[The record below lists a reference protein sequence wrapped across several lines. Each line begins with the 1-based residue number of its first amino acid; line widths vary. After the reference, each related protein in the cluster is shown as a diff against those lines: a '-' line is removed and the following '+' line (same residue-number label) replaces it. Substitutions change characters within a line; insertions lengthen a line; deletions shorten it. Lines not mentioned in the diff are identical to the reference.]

1 MGTSSCI
8 FIYYKKKFYVS
19 QTYSWDGYIE
29 GVGAYILN
37 FLSCPK
43 RTKALKKGL
52 EHTTYISEDQYETAK
67 WKIGQ
72 IPRKGHLHNKIR
84 RWESFCAYYTSRKPP
99 RLYEI
104 HEHVDAC
111 SGPAVLKLI
120 STATAQKPVTLVHPA
135 FHSTPTAPKKLKF
148 DHRVFPFESN
158 IHDIDLDELD
168 LDELGIKKLGID
180 DIIME
185 DFDIGDFHINEYI
198 YAYMIDLDKSTL
210 KVYQGYCDPVCEYT
224 FAELQRF
231 TEAEFIGRYREKM
244 KYEENP
250 DNMPEYKVMLAG
262 SLCHNSHVE
271 KALDLDKKFELCS
284 TFWQNPTHLLCT
296 QAQFS
301 RRKKIPAIVD
311 AMKNRIPICKCSS
324 SNSEWMN
331 LDKEKNILWHPK
343 YGSK

>member
-1 MGTSSCI
+1 MKLRNGRLAKYPGKDICI
-8 FIYYKKKFYVS
+8 TRLEDGSHFAHITLPVS
-19 QTYSWDGYIE
+19 HH
-29 GVGAYILN
+29 AY
-37 FLSCPK
+37 
-43 RTKALKKGL
+43 
-52 EHTTYISEDQYETAK
+52 
-67 WKIGQ
+67 
-72 IPRKGHLHNKIR
+72 
-84 RWESFCAYYTSRKPP
+84 
-99 RLYEI
+99 
-104 HEHVDAC
+104 AC

-148 DHRVFPFESN
+148 DHQVFPFESN

-180 DIIME
+180 HIIME
-185 DFDIGDFHINEYI
+185 DFDIGDFDINEYI

-231 TEAEFIGRYREKM
+231 TEAEFIGRYRKKM
-244 KYEENP
+244 EYEENP